1 MLNDRITVTQK
12 HIAAANVVVDEIL
25 PRIENKYIIAIGG
38 EVGSGKSTLAFA
50 IAHRLKREQI
60 KSKIIDLD
68 DFYSIPPHSRKAWRR
83 AHGIQSVGPSEYDW
97 DRIHHVM
104 QDFLHD
110 RESTMPCVDLITDEV
125 DQLTTTFNQV
135 RVAIVNGLYATML
148 HQADFKVFIELTY
161 RETQEAQLFGQKEE
175 MTDFRRQILE
185 REHKMVQALKTGC
198 HMFFDFDA
206 SLDKY
211 HL

>member
-1 MLNDRITVTQK
+1 MLNDRITVTK
-12 HIAAANVVVDEIL
+12 RHIEAANIVVNELL
-25 PRIENKYIIAIGG
+25 PKLTRKFIIAIGG

-50 IAHRLKREQI
+50 IAHRLKKEII

-68 DFYSIPPHSRKAWRR
+68 DFYKIPPHSRKAWRR
-83 AHGIQSVGPSEYDW
+83 QNGIDSVGPTEYDW
-97 DRIHHVM
+97 DRINSIIE
-104 QDFLHD
+104 DFWND
-110 RESTMPCVDLITDEV
+110 RESTLPCVDLITDEV
-125 DQLTTTFNQV
+125 DQLTTSFNEIQ
-135 RVAIVNGLYATML
+135 VAIINGLYATKL

-161 RETQEAQLFGQKEE
+161 TETKEAQLFGQKEE
-175 MTDFRRQILE
+175 MTYFRKEILE

-198 HMFFDFDA
+198 NLFFDFDA